1 MLPTGA
7 ALPLPPFTDVV
18 ENPPIGGLLLLACAF
33 VLGWLVARR
42 RLAPQRPTTAEE
54 RLAGL
59 ATALATIAV
68 AAIVLALANPYALVF
83 VLPSLYA
90 WLWLP
95 VERRFWQRVLLFAAG
110 LAGPLVALLLLA
122 DELGISIVGAA
133 LYSVGLAT
141 VGYVSLTSVLVTLVW
156 LAAAAQVAA
165 ITFGRY
171 APYADGA
178 EPPPSGAFRGL
189 ARRR

>member
-1 MLPTGA
+1 M
-7 ALPLPPFTDVV
+7 
-18 ENPPIGGLLLLACAF
+18 
-33 VLGWLVARR
+33 
-42 RLAPQRPTTAEE
+42 
-54 RLAGL
+54 
-59 ATALATIAV
+59 
-68 AAIVLALANPYALVF
+68 
-83 VLPSLYA
+83 LPSLYA

-95 VERRFWQRVLLFAAG
+95 IERRFWQRVLLFAAG
-110 LAGPLVALLLLA
+110 LVGPLVALLLLA
-122 DELGISIVGAA
+122 DELGISIMGAA

-165 ITFGRY
+165 ITFGRD

-178 EPPPSGAFRGL
+178 EPPPRGAFRGL